1 VTEALSAAGAADE
14 TGLGAR
20 TGPLL
25 EVVDATLGGAFERL
39 RGRQGAD
46 EAAAIV
52 SNLSDY
58 GMLWAVIALVKAR
71 RRGPR
76 RTHALQALAAA
87 GVLSFG
93 VNKLLKAGMDRRR
106 PTTHRPPGTIR
117 LPVRPPN
124 TSSFPSGH
132 TLAAFAAS
140 TLLAESKTEA
150 AAYVGLAG
158 AVGVSRVHLGD
169 HHPSDVV
176 GGALIGTL
184 IGLAAR
190 VVLRR
195 PRGHSR

>member
-1 VTEALSAAGAADE
+1 MSDALSVSGAPDE
-14 TGLGAR
+14 TALGAR

-25 EVVDATLGGAFERL
+25 EVVDARLGGAFERL
-39 RGRQGAD
+39 QGRQGVD
-46 EAAAIV
+46 EAAAII

-58 GMLWAVIALVKAR
+58 GLLWVLIALAKAR
-71 RRGPR
+71 RPGPR
-76 RTHALQALAAA
+76 RRRAISGLAAA

-93 VNKLLKAGMDRRR
+93 VNKVLKMAMDRGR
-106 PTTHRPPGTIR
+106 PATPRPPGTIG
-117 LPVRPPN
+117 LPVRPPS

-132 TLAAFAAS
+132 TLAAFSAS
-140 TLLAESKTEA
+140 TLLAENKIEA
-150 AAYVGLAG
+150 AAYLGMAS

-190 VVLRR
+190 SLLRR
-195 PRGHSR
+195 R

>member
-1 VTEALSAAGAADE
+1 VTDALSTSGTPDE
-14 TGLGAR
+14 TVLGAR

-46 EAAAIV
+46 EVAAIV

-58 GMLWAVIALVKAR
+58 GVLWAAIALVKAR
-71 RRGPR
+71 RPGPR
-76 RTHALQALAAA
+76 RARALQALAAA

-93 VNKLLKAGMDRRR
+93 VNKLLKTAMNRRR
-106 PTTHRPPGTIR
+106 PATPRPPGTIG
-117 LPVRPPN
+117 LPVRPPS

-132 TLAAFAAS
+132 TLAAFSAS
-140 TLLAESKTEA
+140 TLLAESPTEA
-150 AAYVGLAG
+150 VAYVGLAT

-190 VVLRR
+190 SVLRR
-195 PRGHSR
+195 R

>member
-1 VTEALSAAGAADE
+1 MTDALSASGAPDE
-14 TGLGAR
+14 TVVGAR

-39 RGRQGAD
+39 RGRQGVD
-46 EAAAIV
+46 EVAAIV

-58 GMLWAVIALVKAR
+58 GLLWVVIALAKAR

-76 RTHALQALAAA
+76 RTRALSALTAA

-93 VNKLLKAGMDRRR
+93 VNKLLKTATDRGR
-106 PTTHRPPGTIR
+106 PATPRPPGTIG
-117 LPVRPPN
+117 LPVRPPS

-132 TLAAFAAS
+132 TLAAFSAS
-140 TLLAESKTEA
+140 TLLAENKTEA
-150 AAYVGLAG
+150 AAYVGLAA

-184 IGLAAR
+184 IGLVAR
-190 VVLRR
+190 SALRR
-195 PRGHSR
+195 R